1 MSAPGP
7 DDTQPPPRPVVRT
20 AHQCREALY
29 ELQVFLDG
37 ECGAVLEQA
46 IAVHLRE
53 CRPCFARADFER
65 ELRAIIAA
73 SCRERAPEGL
83 LDRVVLRL
91 DAEIVFDVELR
102 GDPRPGYHGI

>member
-1 MSAPGP
+1 MSASGAGP
-7 DDTQPPPRPVVRT
+7 EPEPRPAVRT

-37 ECGAVLEQA
+37 ECGVTLEQA
-46 IAVHLRE
+46 ITVHLEE
-53 CRPCFARADFER
+53 CRPCFERAGFER
-65 ELRAIIAA
+65 ELRAIVAA

-91 DAEIVFDVELR
+91 ETEVVWESEIRL
-102 GDPRPGYHGI
+102 DPPGYRGI